1 MSASTWY
8 LIAIVGFSLSGAA
21 LIAAVILFIR
31 LNIPAIIGDLTGR
44 TVAREIKALRD
55 MNASNGDRRFRSSA
69 VNIERGVLTDKIL
82 PAQNEGMAVA
92 HASKRLDKTSGQLNN
107 GGRQPRRRTGTV
119 GLSDAARGFSGDNAS
134 GPTDVLDTGSTTEV
148 LSDQATEVLNK
159 RVTEELNERTTEPTD
174 GAAAAAPVL
183 RTDAAEALT
192 RDLTEAPQAN
202 PTEPLTCDLAEA
214 ARTAPTEDLTR
225 DLAEA
230 ARTNPTEVLANGASG
245 QTPATTV
252 LSRTEELKED
262 PIEPVRF
269 KVTRDMLA
277 VHSDEKI
284 P

>member
-8 LIAIVGFSLSGAA
+8 FIAIVGFSLSGAA

-69 VNIERGVLTDKIL
+69 VNIERGTLTDKFL
-82 PAQNEGMAVA
+82 PVQNDGMAVA

-107 GGRQPRRRTGTV
+107 GGGRPRRRTGTV

-134 GPTDVLDTGSTTEV
+134 RPTDVLDTGSTTEV
-148 LSDQATEVLNK
+148 LSDQATEVLNE
-159 RVTEELNERTTEPTD
+159 RVTEELNERATEPTD
-174 GAAAAAPVL
+174 GAAAAPVL
-183 RTDAAEALT
+183 RTDATEVLT
-192 RDLTEAPQAN
+192 RDLTEAPQTN
-202 PTEPLTCDLAEA
+202 PTEPLTC
-214 ARTAPTEDLTR
+214 

-252 LSRTEELKED
+252 LSRTEELKEE